1 MKTKKVNRS
10 KPIQKIVVDKSSAK
24 DSLRAKSLTITL
36 PNYKKKDSHHW
47 ADFIELLCLLN
58 KDGVIS
64 QTDFLDRTSPQRDIE
79 DSEDFGGSRKNIEIN
94 ETKSQDAEDYFK
106 VIDYRVSTFKSHYPF
121 ELSDDKRLISLKS
134 NLTNSNKLYLSL
146 LFSSLLGPFKRFK
159 PELTSSFE
167 LLSQHALKK
176 ILPANSKSVLFGSS
190 YIEVEE
196 DEVKSSSLFWD
207 KLNQLAGHIRE
218 TVKIKKEDLS
228 KYNKG
233 DGGLDIY
240 AWIDLGDSNKHFPL
254 FFCQCACTPE
264 WTKKQNSSKY
274 ARWDNFISL
283 STYPVNIIFIPF
295 SFRSA
300 TGDWHEHYQIEKS
313 IVIDR
318 ERLIYCFVE
327 SEGKFKEFQ
336 SSKVIEAVLKFKE
349 AIF

>member
-1 MKTKKVNRS
+1 MKTKKTIKGKTTKKKILNRS
-10 KPIQKIVVDKSSAK
+10 SIKNNV
-24 DSLRAKSLTITL
+24 RETSLTITL

-58 KDGVIS
+58 KDGEMS
-64 QTDFLDRTSPQRDIE
+64 QTDFLDRTGPQRDIE
-79 DSEDFGGSRKNIEIN
+79 DSEDFGGLRKNIEIN

-106 VIDYRVSTFKSHYPF
+106 VIDYRVSTFRAYYPF
-121 ELSDDKRLISLKS
+121 ELSVDKRMISLKP

-146 LFSSLLGPFKRFK
+146 LFSSLLGPFKK
-159 PELTSSFE
+159 YKSELTSSFE
-167 LLSQHALKK
+167 LLSQEALKK
-176 ILPANSKSVLFGSS
+176 LLPANSKSILFGSS
-190 YIEVEE
+190 NIQVEE
-196 DEVKSSSLFWD
+196 DEIKSSSLFWD

-218 TVKIKKEDLS
+218 TVKIKREELS
-228 KYNKG
+228 RYNKG

-240 AWIDLGDSNKHFPL
+240 AWIDLGDTNKHFPL

-283 STYPVNIIFIPF
+283 STYPANVIFIPF

-300 TGDWHEHYQIEKS
+300 TGDWHESYQIEKS

-318 ERLIYCFVE
+318 ERLIYCFIE
-327 SEGKFKEFQ
+327 SEKKFKEFR
-336 SSKVIEAVLKFKE
+336 SARVIEEVLKYKE